1 MNLIITGTPFIV
13 LLANSDDEGPGA
25 MFYTYFTMQSDGS
38 IVPLSEG
45 DSWRKFNFLPIYET
59 LTLAQARP
67 PSENGAFC
75 DEISL
80 EEALGRVVTG
90 KVRAI
95 KIIHA
100 GGETLI
106 DDIRSARLY
115 DQIQRQKFQ

>member
-1 MNLIITGTPFIV
+1 
-13 LLANSDDEGPGA
+13 
-25 MFYTYFTMQSDGS
+25 MFYTYFIMQADGS

-59 LTLAQARP
+59 LTIAQSRP
-67 PSENGAFC
+67 PSEKGAFC

-95 KIIHA
+95 KIVHA

-106 DDIRSARLY
+106 DDVQAAQVY
-115 DQIQRQKFQ
+115 DQIQQKKP